1 MTNVLFLEDD
11 VLGGRVGGGR
21 GHAGAEPQDSAS
33 HLVFHA
39 PRGARCSV
47 LHGAALC
54 YFLPFQ
60 GSVSSR
66 RRMDV
71 PQVEKAG
78 DRHSTCT
85 PTSPPP
91 GAESLRILV
100 LGRQWASLPPWVPH
114 FPAPGAGKVS
124 H

>member
-1 MTNVLFLEDD
+1 M
-11 VLGGRVGGGR
+11 GGG
-21 GHAGAEPQDSAS
+21 AG
-33 HLVFHA
+33 
-39 PRGARCSV
+39 PRGGGAPGFSVASCVSCPKGRCSV

-100 LGRQWASLPPWVPH
+100 LGLQWASLPPWVPH
-114 FPAPGAGKVS
+114 FPAPGAGRVS